1 MNSKRLASCLCVLAL
16 GIVDSSA
23 EKKSGLY
30 KKAVETSVEVLVDG
44 RLAGTGVLVDANGT
58 ILTACHVI
66 RTGDRYEARSTSLK
80 RAPLELLC
88 TDRSHDLALLT
99 LPKRKQ
105 PYPFLSLAKS
115 IPPEGSQARLLGTPI
130 FRHRVLLTGF
140 VARRQPLFEWYD
152 GAFMEGYPL
161 TAVAAGGTSGGAW
174 LNLRGEVIGVQA
186 AAMTVGNAPQ
196 GVVTSPPLAA
206 IRSLCS
212 KRESVVATTMQA
224 AVEEL
229 WAQGQDYIARAPDNS
244 RGLVF
249 RQVDAN
255 GVAGKAGIKDG
266 DLLLRVGKKPYET
279 VTDFMRALRRR
290 KPGDEIRMT
299 ISSARG
305 EKRREVTFPL
315 AALK

>member
-1 MNSKRLASCLCVLAL
+1 MNSKRTAFSLCFLVWGFAT
-16 GIVDSSA
+16 SYA
-23 EKKSGLY
+23 EKKPSFY
-30 KKAVETSVEVLVDG
+30 KRAVESSVELLVDG
-44 RLAGTGVLVDANGT
+44 RLAGTGAVVDANGT

-66 RTGDRYEARSTSLK
+66 RTGDRYEARSTSLI

-88 TDRSHDLALLT
+88 TDRSHDLALLA
-99 LPKRKQ
+99 LPKRGQ
-105 PYPFLSLAKS
+105 PYPFLPLAKS
-115 IPPEGSQARLLGTPI
+115 IPAEGSQVRLLGTPI

-161 TAVAAGGTSGGAW
+161 TGVAAGGTSGGAW
-174 LNLRGEVIGVQA
+174 LNLRGEIIGVQA

-196 GVVTSPPLAA
+196 GVVTSPPLTA
-206 IRSLCS
+206 IRKLWA
-212 KRESVVATTMQA
+212 KRENVVATTMQA

-229 WAQGQDYIARAPDNS
+229 WAQGPDYIAKAPDTA

-249 RQVDAN
+249 RQVDAG

-266 DLLLRVGKKPYET
+266 DLLLRVGNRPYET
-279 VTDFMRALRRR
+279 VTDFMRSLRRR

-305 EKRREVTFPL
+305 EKRREVTFSL
-315 AALK
+315 AELK